1 MQFSKFKTKPFSH
14 QIECLNKFGNFQNFA
29 LLAEMGTGKSWII
42 INNIA
47 DMWGRGEIDSALI
60 IAPSGVRENW
70 LLNELPAHMPDWCD
84 YVAAGYFAAANKKE
98 KNDFE
103 NLFDAYFCK
112 NKMRILVI
120 NHEALQNKNGFA
132 ASEKFCRSSLN
143 LAIILDES
151 DAFKNP
157 KALRTKNL
165 LKLKKY
171 AKFKRI
177 MSGTPVNNSPFDL
190 FSQFNF
196 LDENILKT
204 NSFYAFKSEY
214 AEMLQDGNPL
224 LNAIKNKSGARFT
237 PQIVARGADGKPKFK
252 NLDKLNALIK
262 PYAFIIKRKDCLD
275 LPPKIYKTLYFDLTA
290 KQLKAYNKAKDE
302 CRLILENENET
313 AFNKLNALQKCAQ
326 ITSGFYLH
334 ENQKYLIGG
343 ENPKIELLRN
353 LLVEKM
359 HGKKVIIWARFR
371 AEIKMIAEL
380 LQTLKLNEKNGVVGC
395 GAAPIPY
402 VEYHG
407 GVALADRV
415 NSVEAFERGFT
426 NIFLAN
432 QQAAGVGLTL
442 NAADCAIYFSND
454 FSLRARL
461 QSEDRCHRIG
471 QNKSVVYFDLC
482 AKNTVDEIVLKALK
496 SKKDIAE
503 LIVAN
508 NFAL

>member
-1 MQFSKFKTKPFSH
+1 MQTSKFKTKPFSH
-14 QIECLNKFGNFQNFA
+14 QIECLNKFGAFENFA

-42 INNIA
+42 INNLA
-47 DMWGRGEIDSALI
+47 DLYGRGEIDAALI

-70 LLNELPAHMPDWCD
+70 ILNEIPRHMPDWCD
-84 YVAAGYFAAANKKE
+84 YNCAGYFANASKKE
-98 KNDFE
+98 KFYFE
-103 NLFDAYFCK
+103 NLFDSK
-112 NKMRILVI
+112 NKLRILVI
-120 NHEALQNKNGFA
+120 NHEALQNKNGFVA
-132 ASEKFCRSSLN
+132 AERFCQSSLN

-165 LKLKKY
+165 FKLKKY

-204 NSFYAFKSEY
+204 NSFYAFKAEY
-214 AEMLQDGNPL
+214 AELLQDGSPL

-262 PYAFIIKRKDCLD
+262 PYSFIIKRKDCLD

-326 ITSGFYLH
+326 ITSGFYLF

-343 ENPKIELLRN
+343 INPKIELLRG
-353 LLVEKM
+353 LLTEKM

-371 AEIKMIAEL
+371 AEIKMIIEL
-380 LQTLKLNEKNGVVGC
+380 LQSLNNGVIGR
-395 GAAPIPY
+395 GTAPIPY

-407 GVALADRV
+407 GVAFADRANAV
-415 NSVEAFERGFT
+415 DAFERGYT

-442 NAADCAIYFSND
+442 NAADYVVYFSND

-482 AKNTVDEIVLKALK
+482 AKNTVDEIVLKSLK
-496 SKKDIAE
+496 AKKDLAE
-503 LIVAN
+503 LIVSKD
-508 NFAL
+508 FVL